1 MSRETVTTRQ
11 YLGAAAL
18 AAVVGVGVLVTT
30 LLPAPQP
37 PAPPPP
43 VAGPAIVAPPQ
54 APAAWPGPENTG
66 VPAGTR
72 LEPYTGSC
80 DIRTPGVVIEAKTVE
95 CEGILIYVPGV
106 VIRSSVVRGPVR
118 TNSPEASVL
127 IEDSE
132 IDGRQAQSEAIG
144 YDNVTV
150 LRSNVYGN
158 QHTVHCGNNCRVED
172 SWLHDQFD
180 GADLGWHQNGFLTNG
195 GRNIVLRG
203 NRIECV
209 GGCTADVA
217 LIPDDDISDVLV
229 ERNLL
234 VASPDSSYCVHGG
247 GHSGGKSGTA
257 TRVVFRDNVFQRGAN
272 GMCGFYGPVTYF
284 QEGSGNEWSG
294 NVFEDGTAVP
304 AAF

>member
-1 MSRETVTTRQ
+1 MPTRQ
-11 YLGAAAL
+11 RYLAAGAL
-18 AAVVGVGVLVTT
+18 AVAVGVGLFAMT
-30 LLPAPQP
+30 LLPISRP
-37 PAPPPP
+37 PAPT
-43 VAGPAIVAPPQ
+43 
-54 APAAWPGPENTG
+54 APAAAPSGPTAEPAGDTQWPGPENTG
-66 VPAGTR
+66 VPPGTV
-72 LEPYTGSC
+72 LEAYTGSC
-80 DIRTPGVVIEAKTVE
+80 DIRNPGFVIEARIVE
-95 CEGILIYVPGV
+95 CEGILIYAADV
-106 VIRSSVVRGPVR
+106 VIRNSIVRGPVR

-132 IDGRQAQSEAIG
+132 IDGRQAQSEAVG

-158 QHTVHCGNNCRVED
+158 QHTVHCGSNCRVED

-180 GADLGWHQNGFLTNG
+180 GTDLGWHQNGFITNG

-229 ERNLL
+229 ERNLF

-247 GHSGGKSGTA
+247 GHSGGKPGTA
-257 TRVVFRDNVFQRGAN
+257 TRVVFRDNVFQRGEN
-272 GMCGFYGPVTYF
+272 GLCGFYGPVTYF
-284 QEGSGNEWSG
+284 QEGAGNEWSG
-294 NVFEDGTAVP
+294 NVFEDGAQVP